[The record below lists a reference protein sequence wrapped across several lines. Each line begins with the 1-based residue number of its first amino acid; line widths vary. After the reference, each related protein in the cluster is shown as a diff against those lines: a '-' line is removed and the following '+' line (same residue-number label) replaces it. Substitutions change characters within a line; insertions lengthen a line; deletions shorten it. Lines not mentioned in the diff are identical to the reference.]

1 MRCRATCSKRKTIK
15 GETKGRL
22 KKEKEKE
29 EKRKGGKNEEEN
41 VHRKLKRSKSAG
53 RVSTD
58 NRDRRRGREEK
69 RGFIIDVA
77 WTGGM
82 ITRVCLR
89 N

>member
-22 KKEKEKE
+22 KKEKKKKKKE
-29 EKRKGGKNEEEN
+29 RKGKNEEEN

-58 NRDRRRGREEK
+58 NRDRREGEEK